1 MIRVVKKFK
10 KRGLEG
16 SRIQRIPPFDIED
29 FLERIDLLKKFCDL
43 IKSQE
48 KDYQILMKNQLLIT
62 LVSTIEYNLKSFIS
76 YLIDEMDIDPK
87 DSLNEDSIEINLDVL
102 KQIKSS
108 NLTKGR
114 IISAHLDYF
123 NSGKVYSIMN
133 KINKLNYFK
142 WIDNITNN
150 SKTYDNFHNLYS
162 ERNDIIHNLSDTEK
176 SINDIDD
183 IITINSNIATQ
194 LIVFTQLN
202 LGIFDRNWSTERINE
217 HYKSYFK
224 NPPITIEKF
233 KTITKKF
240 RKQYAEQKPYFKK

>member
-1 MIRVVKKFK
+1 MINVIKKFK
-10 KRGLEG
+10 KKGLES

-29 FLERIDLLKKFCDL
+29 FLERIDLLRNFCDF
-43 IKSQE
+43 IKIQE
-48 KDYQILMKNQLLIT
+48 KEYQILMKNQLLVS
-62 LVSTIEYNLKSFIS
+62 LVSTIEFNLKSFIS

-123 NSGKVYSIMN
+123 NAGKVYSIMN
-133 KINKLNYFK
+133 KINKLNYFN

-150 SKTYDNFHNLYS
+150 SKTYDSFHNLYS
-162 ERNDIIHNLSDTEK
+162 ERNDIIHNLVDTQK
-176 SINDIDD
+176 SIDEIEN
-183 IITINSNIATQ
+183 IIAISTSISTQ

-202 LGIFDRNWSTERINE
+202 LGIFDRKWSNERINE

>member
-1 MIRVVKKFK
+1 MIDVVKKFK
-10 KRGLEG
+10 KRGLE
-16 SRIQRIPPFDIED
+16 SARIQRIPSFDIDD

-43 IKSQE
+43 IKIQE
-48 KDYQILMKNQLLIT
+48 KEYQILMKNQLLVS

-102 KQIKSS
+102 KQMKSS

-123 NSGKVYSIMN
+123 NAGKVYSIMN

-150 SKTYDNFHNLYS
+150 SKTYDSFHNLYS
-162 ERNDIIHNLSDTEK
+162 ERNDIIHNLVDTEK
-176 SINDIDD
+176 SIDEIEN
-183 IITINSNIATQ
+183 IIAINSIISTQ

-202 LGIFDRNWSTERINE
+202 LGIFDRKWSNERINE

>member
-1 MIRVVKKFK
+1 MAKKLK
-10 KRGLEG
+10 KRGLES
-16 SRIQRIPPFDIED
+16 SRIQRIPPFDMDE
-29 FLERIDLLKKFCDL
+29 FFERIDVLKKFCNL
-43 IKSQE
+43 IETQE
-48 KDYQILMKNQLLIT
+48 KEYQIVMKNQLIVT
-62 LVSTIEYNLKSFIS
+62 LVSTIEYNLKSFIA

-87 DSLNEDSIEINLDVL
+87 DILNEDSIEINLDVL

-123 NSGKVYSIMN
+123 NAGKVYSIMN

-142 WIDNITNN
+142 WIDNITKV
-150 SKTYDNFHNLYS
+150 SKTYDSFDNLYS
-162 ERNDIIHNLSDTEK
+162 ERNEIVHELIDTQK
-176 SINDIDD
+176 SADDIDH
-183 IITINSNIATQ
+183 IIAINSNISTQ

-202 LGIFDRNWSTERINE
+202 LGIFDRKWSNERINE

-233 KTITKKF
+233 KTITNKF
-240 RKQYAEQKPYFKK
+240 RKQYSEQKPYSKK